1 MSSEDSLVTTYHQGD
16 DGAGEGAVVVLIS
29 KLLAVDDLCEPP
41 HRRTIQTVL
50 HLLLRMFA
58 ICSLGRPRLGHT
70 AFLGVERAFE
80 HFVEAESAL
89 SRPDHVTSE
98 LWLGRERTV
107 EGPVELWVK
116 SVCCR

>member
-16 DGAGEGAVVVLIS
+16 DRAGEGAVVVS
-29 KLLAVDDLCEPP
+29 AFNLLDSDERCEPS
-41 HRRTIQTVL
+41 HRRAVQTVL

-70 AFLGVERAFE
+70 TFLGIERAFE

-98 LWLGRERTV
+98 L
-107 EGPVELWVK
+107 
-116 SVCCR
+116 